1 MLFSQQT
8 AVATVRAGG
17 KPTKLARLPKDETF
31 RIIDN
36 SPEASD
42 QIMQTAKER
51 RAENQA
57 RRQRE
62 VGRLEVA

>member
-17 KPTKLARLPKDETF
+17 KPTKLTRSPKDEIF
-31 RIIDN
+31 RIMDN

-51 RAENQA
+51 RAENQVH
-57 RRQRE
+57 RQPE
-62 VGRLEVA
+62 MAQ